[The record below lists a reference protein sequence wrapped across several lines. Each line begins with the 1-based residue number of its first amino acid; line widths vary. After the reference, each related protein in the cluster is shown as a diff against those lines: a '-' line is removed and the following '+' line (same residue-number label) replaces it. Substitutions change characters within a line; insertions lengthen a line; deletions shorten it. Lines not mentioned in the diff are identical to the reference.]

1 MIEEVADIR
10 ILPDQQQAFEAAI
23 HTGVTTIIA
32 RAKGFCSYRVSRGI
46 ETPTRYLLCIQ
57 WDTVE
62 DHTIGFRQS
71 PLFAQWRALVSPF
84 FAEPPVVEHFVL
96 TTA

>member
-23 HTGVTTIIA
+23 HTGVTTVIA
-32 RAKGFCSYRVSRGI
+32 RAKGFCGYSVSRGI
-46 ETPTRYLLCIQ
+46 ETPTRYLLRIQ
-57 WDTVE
+57 WETVE

-71 PLFAQWRALVSPF
+71 PLFTQWRAIVSPF
-84 FAEPPVVEHFVL
+84 FAAPPVVEHFVL